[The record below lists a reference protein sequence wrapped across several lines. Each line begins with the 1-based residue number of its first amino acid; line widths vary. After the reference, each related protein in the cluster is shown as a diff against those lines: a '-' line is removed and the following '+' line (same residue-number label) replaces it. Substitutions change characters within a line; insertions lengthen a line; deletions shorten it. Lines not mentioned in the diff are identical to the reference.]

1 MAGQFS
7 KTDQRRITFLSLL
20 SSASTAVSNADV
32 VDANDVYAIATNWL
46 SDMEGDSRF
55 FDQEAQIMSRPT
67 SPSSSGPRP
76 ASPRPASPSRPP
88 TRGRDGG
95 NKTPYSGQPL
105 RDPDGPPTDA
115 QVATALKLTDEYSED
130 DLYSFT
136 KQQVSDLISDLKG

>member
-1 MAGQFS
+1 MAQYTPGEI
-7 KTDQRRITFLSLL
+7 KRITFLALIQAPAL
-20 SSASTAVSNADV
+20 VNFEDPFAQAQT
-32 VDANDVYAIATNWL
+32 WL
-46 SDMEGDSRF
+46 TDMINEGF
-55 FDQEAQIMSRPT
+55 FEEPTGPASRPT
-67 SPSSSGPRP
+67 SPSSGGPRP
-76 ASPRPASPSRPP
+76 ASPRPASPSRPSS
-88 TRGRDGG
+88 RGRDGG